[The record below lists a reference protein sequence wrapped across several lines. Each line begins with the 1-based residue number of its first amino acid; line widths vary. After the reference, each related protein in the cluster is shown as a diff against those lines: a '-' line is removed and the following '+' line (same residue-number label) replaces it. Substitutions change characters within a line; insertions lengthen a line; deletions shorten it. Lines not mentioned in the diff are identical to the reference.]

1 MYMPR
6 QSILTKSQIA
16 DLGLIQGLSDRDF
29 TRILKRLKAVK
40 QPPLGPSGLNDLI
53 RSALPTDRQATGS
66 NIVVDTLTGVLLGIG
81 GPLVRGLVDLEGY
94 FDAISSDLEAEWG
107 SEPSKIERWNQIR
120 PLLVEMLRADAVRTT
135 VKALDVSY
143 EYANL
148 LQSCRIM
155 TDVRPI
161 YDDEGDEIEGAVVS
175 FTLRLN
181 LLNAGQPK
189 SLSIAID
196 GIDLHILLDQC
207 QRALRKA
214 ETARRRFLAKD
225 IGIPIKIVGMEEERD
240 GE

>member
-1 MYMPR
+1 M
-6 QSILTKSQIA
+6 A
-16 DLGLIQGLSDRDF
+16 DLGLIQGLDHRDF
-29 TRILKRLKAVK
+29 TRILKRLKATK
-40 QPPLGPSGLNDLI
+40 QPPLSPSRLSDLI
-53 RSALPTDRQATGS
+53 RSALPSDRQATDS
-66 NIVVDTLTGVLLGIG
+66 DVVDTLTGVLLGIG

-94 FDAISSDLEAEWG
+94 LDTIRSDLEAEWA
-107 SEPSKIERWNQIR
+107 SEPSKIERWNRIR
-120 PLLVEMLRADAVRTT
+120 PLLAEMLNADSVRTT

-161 YDDEGDEIEGAVVS
+161 FDEEGNEIEGAVVS

-181 LLNAGQPK
+181 LLNAGQPS

-196 GIDLHILLDQC
+196 GIDLRVLLDQC
-207 QRALRKA
+207 QRAVRKA
-214 ETARRRFLAKD
+214 ETALRRFSAKD
-225 IGIPIKIVGMEEERD
+225 IGIPLKIVGMEEERD